1 MKRREEGW
9 IKNIKLY
16 ETRTPLSRKS
26 HRLYFRE
33 FSGYDYYVDISLFV
47 PLSVVFVLDIAAETL
62 ISRVLEEAVG
72 RIARKVAEGK
82 KLSDQEIVILYLDI
96 IMRSNEKRFETI
108 DKRFNDLREY
118 TDKKFESIDRRFEAI
133 DKRFDDLKE
142 YVDKRINDLKDYVD
156 KRFEAVDKRFESLEK
171 RIEDL
176 KGYVDKRLEDV
187 DKRLESLERRVE
199 LVYNEVSSIK
209 TDIIK
214 MMKEYMER
222 LYGDKKG

>member
-1 MKRREEGW
+1 
-9 IKNIKLY
+9 LVA
-16 ETRTPLSRKS
+16 S
-26 HRLYFRE
+26 
-33 FSGYDYYVDISLFV
+33 
-47 PLSVVFVLDIAAETL
+47 LSVVAEAML
-62 ISRVLEEAVG
+62 SRVLEEAVN

-108 DKRFNDLREY
+108 DKRINDLREY
-118 TDKKFESIDRRFEAI
+118 TDKKFESIDRRFETI
-133 DKRFDDLKE
+133 DKRINDLKE

-156 KRFEAVDKRFESLEK
+156 KRFEAVDKRLDSIEK
-171 RIEDL
+171 RID
-176 KGYVDKRLEDV
+176 
-187 DKRLESLERRVE
+187 SLERRVE

-222 LYGDKKG
+222 LYGGKKG

>member
-1 MKRREEGW
+1 
-9 IKNIKLY
+9 LVA
-16 ETRTPLSRKS
+16 S
-26 HRLYFRE
+26 
-33 FSGYDYYVDISLFV
+33 
-47 PLSVVFVLDIAAETL
+47 LSVVAEAML
-62 ISRVLEEAVG
+62 SRVLEEAVN

-108 DKRFNDLREY
+108 DKRINDLREY
-118 TDKKFESIDRRFEAI
+118 TDKKFESIDRRFETI
-133 DKRFDDLKE
+133 DKRFNDLKE

-156 KRFEAVDKRFESLEK
+156 KRFEAVDKRLDSIEK
-171 RIEDL
+171 RID
-176 KGYVDKRLEDV
+176 
-187 DKRLESLERRVE
+187 SLERRVE

-222 LYGDKKG
+222 LYGGKKG

>member
-1 MKRREEGW
+1 MV
-9 IKNIKLY
+9 I
-16 ETRTPLSRKS
+16 T
-26 HRLYFRE
+26 
-33 FSGYDYYVDISLFV
+33 
-47 PLSVVFVLDIAAETL
+47 LSVVAEAML
-62 ISRVLEEAVG
+62 SRVLEEAVN

-96 IMRSNEKRFETI
+96 IMRSNEKRFEAI

-118 TDKKFESIDRRFEAI
+118 TDKKF
-133 DKRFDDLKE
+133 
-142 YVDKRINDLKDYVD
+142 NDLKDYVD

-222 LYGDKKG
+222 LYGGKKG

>member
-1 MKRREEGW
+1 LG
-9 IKNIKLY
+9 
-16 ETRTPLSRKS
+16 
-26 HRLYFRE
+26 
-33 FSGYDYYVDISLFV
+33 
-47 PLSVVFVLDIAAETL
+47 VVAEAML
-62 ISRVLEEAVG
+62 SRVLEEAVN

-96 IMRSNEKRFETI
+96 IMRSSDKRFEAI
-108 DKRFNDLREY
+108 DK
-118 TDKKFESIDRRFEAI
+118 RFEAI

-142 YVDKRINDLKDYVD
+142 YVDKR
-156 KRFEAVDKRFESLEK
+156 FESLEK

-176 KGYVDKRLEDV
+176 KGYV

-222 LYGDKKG
+222 LYGARRAE

>member
-1 MKRREEGW
+1 
-9 IKNIKLY
+9 
-16 ETRTPLSRKS
+16 
-26 HRLYFRE
+26 
-33 FSGYDYYVDISLFV
+33 
-47 PLSVVFVLDIAAETL
+47 LSVVAEAML
-62 ISRVLEEAVG
+62 SRVLEEAVN

-108 DKRFNDLREY
+108 DKRINDLREY
-118 TDKKFESIDRRFEAI
+118 TDKKFESIDRRFETI
-133 DKRFDDLKE
+133 DKRFNDLKE

-156 KRFEAVDKRFESLEK
+156 KRFEAVDKRLDSIEK
-171 RIEDL
+171 RID
-176 KGYVDKRLEDV
+176 
-187 DKRLESLERRVE
+187 SLERRVE

-222 LYGDKKG
+222 LYGGKKG

>member
-1 MKRREEGW
+1 MG
-9 IKNIKLY
+9 
-16 ETRTPLSRKS
+16 
-26 HRLYFRE
+26 
-33 FSGYDYYVDISLFV
+33 
-47 PLSVVFVLDIAAETL
+47 VVAEAML
-62 ISRVLEEAVG
+62 SRVLEEAVN

-96 IMRSNEKRFETI
+96 IMRSNEKRF
-108 DKRFNDLREY
+108 NDLREY
-118 TDKKFESIDRRFEAI
+118 TDRKFESIDRRFEAI

-142 YVDKRINDLKDYVD
+142 YVDKR
-156 KRFEAVDKRFESLEK
+156 FESLEK

-176 KGYVDKRLEDV
+176 KGYV

-222 LYGDKKG
+222 LYGARRAE

>member
-1 MKRREEGW
+1 MVAS
-9 IKNIKLY
+9 
-16 ETRTPLSRKS
+16 LSA
-26 HRLYFRE
+26 
-33 FSGYDYYVDISLFV
+33 V
-47 PLSVVFVLDIAAETL
+47 AEAML
-62 ISRVLEEAVG
+62 SRVLEEAVN

-96 IMRSNEKRFETI
+96 IMRSSNKRFDAI
-108 DKRFNDLREY
+108 DK
-118 TDKKFESIDRRFEAI
+118 RFEAI

-142 YVDKRINDLKDYVD
+142 YVDKRFDAVDKRLDDLKDYVD
-156 KRFEAVDKRFESLEK
+156 KRFEA
-171 RIEDL
+171 
-176 KGYVDKRLEDV
+176 V

-222 LYGDKKG
+222 LYGARRAE